1 MDTQL
6 AIGNENTIVTELTE
20 YDKAILSLFSYL
32 GLPTEQVLV
41 SVSERKKVFKNV
53 SDVIELIPQNILPN
67 AIYISKFLS
76 AVSAGLFD
84 AALNYL
90 WDETISQLRYRIAQY
105 DIQYF
110 F

>member
-20 YDKAILSLFSYL
+20 YDKAILSVFSYL

-53 SDVIELIPQNILPN
+53 FRI
-67 AIYISKFLS
+67 K
-76 AVSAGLFD
+76 
-84 AALNYL
+84 
-90 WDETISQLRYRIAQY
+90 TICI
-105 DIQYF
+105 
-110 F
+110 